1 MWDRLT
7 TPLRFLSWTVI
18 VIVAFAYVGFDAWR
32 TGTPLE
38 LLMPL
43 DDDVVQNLH
52 ELPDPVPLSEV
63 AEDQPEVSVRGEI
76 CFDAS
81 DTPHCVTVE
90 DLGAAR
96 SADATPP
103 RPRKIK
109 RRNRPRAHAMTP
121 ARDDFR
127 LF

>member
-1 MWDRLT
+1 MWDRMT

-32 TGTPLE
+32 HGTPLE
-38 LLMPL
+38 LLMTIE
-43 DDDVVQNLH
+43 DEVH
-52 ELPDPVPLSEV
+52 TMPDPVPLSEV
-63 AEDQPEVSVRGEI
+63 TEDQPEVPIRDEI

-81 DTPHCVTVE
+81 DTPHCVPVE

-96 SADATPP
+96 SVEEAPP

-109 RRNRPRAHAMTP
+109 RKHRQRANILTP
-121 ARDDFR
+121 ARDDFK
-127 LF
+127 L

>member
-1 MWDRLT
+1 MWERLT

-18 VIVAFAYVGFDAWR
+18 VIVALAYVSVDAWR

-38 LLMPL
+38 LLMQL

-52 ELPDPVPLSEV
+52 ELPDPVPLSEST
-63 AEDQPEVSVRGEI
+63 EHQPEVPVRDEI

-81 DTPHCVTVE
+81 DTPHCVPVE
-90 DLGAAR
+90 DLAAR
-96 SADATPP
+96 SVEEAPAPP
-103 RPRKIK
+103 RKAK
-109 RRNRPRAHAMTP
+109 RRHRKRPQALAP
-121 ARDDFR
+121 ARDDFK